1 MEIFGY
7 VMIGNKILL
16 IQKVNYLNFVYKKKL
31 IQFICIYLFDVLKY
45 IYVYSNQRN
54 FVLVNILKSVFFIFL
69 KSFYGLNLD
78 WCFFIIKLKEVNFLF
93 VSICKL
99 QQLIYR

>member
-16 IQKVNYLNFVYKKKL
+16 IQKVNYLNFVYKKML

-45 IYVYSNQRN
+45 IYVYSNQSN

-78 WCFFIIKLKEVNFLF
+78 WCFF
-93 VSICKL
+93 
-99 QQLIYR
+99 YY

>member
-16 IQKVNYLNFVYKKKL
+16 IQKVNYLNFVYKKML

-45 IYVYSNQRN
+45 IYVYSNQSN

-69 KSFYGLNLD
+69 KSLYGLNLD
-78 WCFFIIKLKEVNFLF
+78 WCFF
-93 VSICKL
+93 
-99 QQLIYR
+99 YY

>member
-31 IQFICIYLFDVLKY
+31 IQFMFDVVKY
-45 IYVYSNQRN
+45 IYVYSNQSN

-78 WCFFIIKLKEVNFLF
+78 WCFF
-93 VSICKL
+93 
-99 QQLIYR
+99 YY